1 MKIIETIA
9 ELRAQL
15 QPHREGVIGFVPTM
29 GYLHQGHLSLVGR
42 AREEC
47 DLVVMS
53 IFVNP
58 TQFGPQEDF
67 ATYPRDFERD
77 RRFAEKAG
85 VDLLFVPSRKEMY
98 PRPSLTKIEVQQV
111 TERLCGASR
120 PGHFE
125 GVALVVSKLFHIV
138 EPNRAYFGL
147 KDAQQVAVIEQM
159 VYDLSMPVQIV
170 PCPTVREPD
179 GLAMSSRNVRLTPE
193 QREQAATINQVLQ
206 EVKQQEWET
215 AAAINEYVRQRLE
228 TLSLAKVDYV
238 ETLCYPSLEPI
249 DQLAGERVIVAV
261 AVYFGSTRLIDNLI
275 IQRGEK

>member
-1 MKIIETIA
+1 MKVIETIA
-9 ELRAQL
+9 DLRAQL
-15 QPHREGVIGFVPTM
+15 RPYRESLIGFVPTM
-29 GYLHQGHLSLVGR
+29 GYLHEGHLSLVER
-42 AREEC
+42 ARKEC
-47 DLVVMS
+47 EIVVMS

-77 RRFAEKAG
+77 CRLAAQAG
-85 VDLLFVPSRKEMY
+85 VDLLFVPSAEEMY

-111 TERLCGASR
+111 TERLCGSSR

-159 VYDLSMPVQIV
+159 VFDLSMPVQIV

-193 QREQAATINQVLQ
+193 QRKQAAMIYQVLQ
-206 EVKQQEWET
+206 EVNQQEWES
-215 AAAINEYVRQRLE
+215 AAAINEFVRQRLE
-228 TLSLAKVDYV
+228 TLSLAKIDYV
-238 ETLCYPSLEPI
+238 ETLRYPSLEPI
-249 DQLAGERVIVAV
+249 EQLEEERVIVAV

-275 IQRGEK
+275 YQRGEK

>member
-1 MKIIETIA
+1 MKIIEIIA

-15 QPHREGVIGFVPTM
+15 QPHRGGVIGFVPTM
-29 GYLHQGHLSLVGR
+29 GYLHQGHLSLVER

-77 RRFAEKAG
+77 RRLAEKAG

-170 PCPTVREPD
+170 PCPTIREPD

-228 TLSLAKVDYV
+228 ALSLAKVDYV
-238 ETLCYPSLEPI
+238 ETLRYPSLEPI
-249 DQLAGERVIVAV
+249 DQLAGEQVIVAV

>member
-1 MKIIETIA
+1 MKVIETIA
-9 ELRAQL
+9 ELRARL
-15 QPHREGVIGFVPTM
+15 QAQRGRTIGLVPTM
-29 GYLHQGHLSLVGR
+29 GYLHQGHLSLVER
-42 AREEC
+42 ARAEC
-47 DLVVMS
+47 DIVVMS

-67 ATYPRDFERD
+67 ATYPRDLERD
-77 RRFAEKAG
+77 RHLAEQAG
-85 VDLLFVPSRKEMY
+85 VDLLFVPSATEMY
-98 PRPSLTKIEVQQV
+98 PRPSLTKIEVGQL
-111 TERLCGASR
+111 TDRLCGASR

-179 GLAMSSRNVRLTPE
+179 GLAMSSRNVRLAPE
-193 QREQAATINQVLQ
+193 QREQAATISQVLQ
-206 EVKQQEWET
+206 EVKEREWKT
-215 AAAINEYVRQRLE
+215 AAEINAYVRQRLE
-228 TLSLAKVDYV
+228 ALSLAKVDYV
-238 ETLCYPSLEPI
+238 ETLRYPSLEPI
-249 DQLAGERVIVAV
+249 DQLTDERVIVAV

-275 IQRGEK
+275 YQWGEK